1 MLRCPLEFC
10 PIGSGLDEV
19 HNISGVGRVPTLT
32 IPTNKQQIII
42 AQNERHNGFIV
53 SLKRGHQL

>member
-42 AQNERHNGFIV
+42 AQNERHMD
-53 SLKRGHQL
+53 LL